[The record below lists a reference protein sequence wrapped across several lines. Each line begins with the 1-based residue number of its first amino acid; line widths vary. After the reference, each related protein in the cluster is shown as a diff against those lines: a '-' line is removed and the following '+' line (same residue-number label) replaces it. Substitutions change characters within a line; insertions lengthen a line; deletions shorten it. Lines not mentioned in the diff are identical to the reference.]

1 MLHWRWFKRW
11 SLRTHHLCLIKTGA
25 STDSAVSSE
34 LIVSVMRRSESQ
46 SDRTNIGLLIQ
57 TRFGNTALHFAVWKN
72 RGEESLRI
80 VQFLLDYYPQS
91 AKMENNSDNLP
102 LHWAA
107 NFKAPM
113 PIVQLIYR
121 SYPQAI
127 EKLNNKSQTPLQQAI
142 KRLGENHP
150 VVVMLQG
157 DSSRNYAYDQHVHT
171 AEATLKEAEI
181 WDSVN
186 LHGG

>member
-1 MLHWRWFKRW
+1 M
-11 SLRTHHLCLIKTGA
+11 A
-25 STDSAVSSE
+25 
-34 LIVSVMRRSESQ
+34 
-46 SDRTNIGLLIQ
+46 N
-57 TRFGNTALHFAVWKN
+57 
-72 RGEESLRI
+72 
-80 VQFLLDYYPQS
+80 Y
-91 AKMENNSDNLP
+91 SDNLP

-127 EKLNNKSQTPLQQAI
+127 ENPNNKSQTPLQLAL
-142 KRLGENHP
+142 KRLGGNHP

-171 AEATLKEAEI
+171 AEATLKDAEI

-186 LHGG
+186 LRDGG

>member
-1 MLHWRWFKRW
+1 M
-11 SLRTHHLCLIKTGA
+11 
-25 STDSAVSSE
+25 
-34 LIVSVMRRSESQ
+34 
-46 SDRTNIGLLIQ
+46 
-57 TRFGNTALHFAVWKN
+57 GNYT
-72 RGEESLRI
+72 
-80 VQFLLDYYPQS
+80 
-91 AKMENNSDNLP
+91 DNLP

-127 EKLNNKSQTPLQQAI
+127 EKRNSKSQTPLQLAI
-142 KRLGENHP
+142 KRLGVNHP

-171 AEATLKEAEI
+171 AEATLEEAEI

-186 LHGG
+186 LQGG